1 MTTHEHRHWT
11 YESIGPTLDAVTT
24 TLPHHVD
31 ELAISIHTYGTDV
44 TRLGSSA
51 RRYYD

>member
-1 MTTHEHRHWT
+1 ML
-11 YESIGPTLDAVTT
+11 SDMAA

-31 ELAISIHTYGTDV
+31 ELTDLV
-44 TRLGSSA
+44 DGVVITRIGSSA